1 MHRLKLLEVF
11 QDSVWLFIF
20 SAGVSALGTLLAVAI
35 APRVGLL
42 DRPDGHRKRHGR
54 DVPLGGGVAVFLATV
69 LGIAVWLSRSESPWS
84 ELLARVNLLPLL
96 GVGGW
101 IVGVG
106 LVDDRKGLRG
116 RQKLGAQLLGA
127 GVLLACGYYFDKVT
141 VFGFTVDLGILAVPA
156 ILFWFLGAMNAVNLL
171 DGADGFAG
179 TLGLM
184 MAVSL
189 GVMAAVIG
197 RAEVATVCFIFA
209 GAIAGFLLFNL
220 PPAKIFLGDAGSML
234 IGLMIG
240 ALSVEAS
247 LKGAGTLL
255 LAAPLALWT
264 IPIFDS
270 VAAILRRKLT
280 GKSIYCTDRGH
291 IHHRL
296 LERLGSNHLLLAVI
310 GGIGLV
316 CSAGAIGAVIF
327 QSDWIAFLAG
337 VSVVSILVVGDLFGR
352 GELYL
357 LLRALRR
364 LARPWVPSGKNL
376 PAQEED
382 TAVHFQGVVNWEPL
396 WDDIRKDL
404 ERLGLERVSFD
415 LNIPAVGESF
425 HGRWPEIAATEDR
438 NSWFRVDLPL
448 MVRGIQVGTLS
459 CEGRRNGE
467 QDGKLGAL
475 LFEYARELEKRI
487 ADSLDSR
494 EEGQRDGHPKVRTA
508 VARTNGFGASYRGA
522 IAQKFPR

>member
-1 MHRLKLLEVF
+1 MHRLKLLEVL
-11 QDSVWLFIF
+11 QDSAWLFVF
-20 SAGVSALGTLLAVAI
+20 SAIVSALATVVAIAI

-116 RQKLGAQLLGA
+116 RQSWVLSFWGQGFSLPAGILLRQNH
-127 GVLLACGYYFDKVT
+127 
-141 VFGFTVDLGILAVPA
+141 GFRSLPWDLGNPGDPLWA
-156 ILFWFLGAMNAVNLL
+156 FLVCGAMNAVNLL

-264 IPIFDS
+264 IPIFDCS
-270 VAAILRRKLT
+270 AAILRRKLT
-280 GKSIYCTDRGH
+280 GKSIYSTDRGH

-316 CSAGAIGAVIF
+316 CSAGAIGTVIF
-327 QSDWIAFLAG
+327 QSDWIAFPGGG
-337 VSVVSILVVGDLFGR
+337 VG
-352 GELYL
+352 
-357 LLRALRR
+357 
-364 LARPWVPSGKNL
+364 
-376 PAQEED
+376 
-382 TAVHFQGVVNWEPL
+382 
-396 WDDIRKDL
+396 
-404 ERLGLERVSFD
+404 
-415 LNIPAVGESF
+415 
-425 HGRWPEIAATEDR
+425 
-438 NSWFRVDLPL
+438 
-448 MVRGIQVGTLS
+448 
-459 CEGRRNGE
+459 
-467 QDGKLGAL
+467 
-475 LFEYARELEKRI
+475 
-487 ADSLDSR
+487 
-494 EEGQRDGHPKVRTA
+494 GQP
-508 VARTNGFGASYRGA
+508 F
-522 IAQKFPR
+522 

>member
-42 DRPDGHRKRHGR
+42 DRPDGHRKQHGR
-54 DVPLGGGVAVFLATV
+54 EVPLGGGVAVFLATAA
-69 LGIAVWLSRSESPWS
+69 GIALWLTITEVAVAD
-84 ELLARVNLLPLL
+84 LLEKVSLLPLL
-96 GVGGW
+96 AVAAG
-101 IVGVG
+101 IVAVG
-106 LVDDRKGLRG
+106 LADDRHGLRA
-116 RQKLGAQLLGA
+116 RQKLAAQLVAA
-127 GVLLACGYYFDKVT
+127 GVLLGSGFYFDKIT
-141 VFGFTVDLGILAVPA
+141 AFGLTWDLGILAIPFG
-156 ILFWFLGAMNAVNLL
+156 LFWFVGAMNAVNLL

-316 CSAGAIGAVIF
+316 CSAGAIGTVIF
-327 QSDWIAFLAG
+327 QNDWIAFLAG
-337 VSVVSILVVGDLFGR
+337 VSVVAILVVGDLFGR

-364 LARPWVPSGKNL
+364 IARPWVTSGQNVASQ
-376 PAQEED
+376 PED
-382 TAVHFQGVVNWEPL
+382 TTVHFQGVVNWEAL
-396 WDDIRKDL
+396 WDDIRAEL
-404 ERLGLERVSFD
+404 ERFGVERVSFD

-425 HGRWPEIAATEDR
+425 HGRWPEISLGEEQ
-438 NSWFRVDLPL
+438 NLWFRVDLPL
-448 MVRGIQVGTLS
+448 MLHGVQVGTLT

-467 QDGKLGAL
+467 QDGKFGAR
-475 LFEYARELEKRI
+475 LFEYVRDVERRI
-487 ADSLDSR
+487 AESLDKAHPTPPNKR
-494 EEGQRDGHPKVRTA
+494 ETVRSSVVRA
-508 VARTNGFGASYRGA
+508 NGRVISPGSS
-522 IAQKFPR
+522 IAHKFPR

>member
-1 MHRLKLLEVF
+1 
-11 QDSVWLFIF
+11 
-20 SAGVSALGTLLAVAI
+20 
-35 APRVGLL
+35 
-42 DRPDGHRKRHGR
+42 
-54 DVPLGGGVAVFLATV
+54 
-69 LGIAVWLSRSESPWS
+69 
-84 ELLARVNLLPLL
+84 
-96 GVGGW
+96 
-101 IVGVG
+101 
-106 LVDDRKGLRG
+106 
-116 RQKLGAQLLGA
+116 
-127 GVLLACGYYFDKVT
+127 
-141 VFGFTVDLGILAVPA
+141 
-156 ILFWFLGAMNAVNLL
+156 MNAVNLL

-197 RAEVATVCFIFA
+197 RAEVATVSFIFA
-209 GAIAGFLLFNL
+209 GAIAGFLVFNF

-264 IPIFDS
+264 IPIFDCS
-270 VAAILRRKLT
+270 AAILRRKLT
-280 GKSIYCTDRGH
+280 GKSIYSTDRGH

-396 WDDIRKDL
+396 WNDIRKDL